1 MKTFELKNSVNRL
14 YFLLF
19 ITTAFL
25 ASSCETKKLD
35 IYEPYKDITVVYG
48 LLNPAEPIQYIK
60 INKGF
65 LGEGD
70 ANIFAQE
77 PDSINYN
84 PADIEVSFIV
94 YQKNGS
100 TNAYKQVDTYF
111 LKDTVL
117 PVADNSGAFTTKNNI
132 VWFTRKPILSN
143 NAKYTINIK
152 NKVTGKVT
160 TGETK
165 IINLGDGKQEL
176 FSIKVYGRTGENL
189 VFFDNGSKSKT
200 IRAEFDAGLSSNAN
214 LYNLSMQINYIEY
227 PTQNI
232 ADSGAWKTIV
242 YNFEQIKG
250 DEASIRYKLDGS
262 SLLNFFRGKKTS
274 TFSDN
279 TKTRKMRTV
288 TFSLYAA
295 SPDFTT
301 YIEVNAPRSGYIL
314 DKPIYSDI
322 TNGYGLFA
330 NRYYTKSP
338 AYKFDGFTLKALS
351 DSLGINISKN

>member
-1 MKTFELKNSVNRL
+1 MKTFELKKSVNL
-14 YFLLF
+14 LNILLF
-19 ITTAFL
+19 VGVAFL
-25 ASSCETKKLD
+25 ASSCKTKKLD

-48 LLNPAEPIQYIK
+48 LLNPAESIQYIK

-117 PVADNSGAFTTKNNI
+117 PVSDNSGAFTTKNNI

-189 VFFDNGSKSKT
+189 VFFDLLSKSKT

-214 LYNLSMQINYIEY
+214 LYNLSMQMNYIEF
-227 PTQNI
+227 PSQNI
-232 ADSGAWKTIV
+232 ADSILKSVV
-242 YNFEQIKG
+242 YSFEQIKG

-279 TKTRKMRTV
+279 TKTRKMRAV

-338 AYKFDGFTLKALS
+338 AYKFDGFTLKAMS